1 MIYGQ
6 FYHDKPRNHAV
17 IFREKGREF
26 YIQILKSVYNPRLM
40 SLMDLEVTPF
50 IYIIL
55 EYTGRNYLYHFNTDL
70 KTTFYLM
77 EKKSLTTFKS
87 DSKLHIY
94 RFILNMH
101 QIRQLKHINNITIAI
116 E

>member
-1 MIYGQ
+1 MIHGQ

-17 IFREKGREF
+17 IFREKGHEF
-26 YIQILKSVYNPRLM
+26 YIQILKSVYNPMLM

-55 EYTGRNYLYHFNTDL
+55 EYTGRNYLYRFNTDL

-77 EKKSLTTFKS
+77 EKK
-87 DSKLHIY
+87 I
-94 RFILNMH
+94 
-101 QIRQLKHINNITIAI
+101 INNL
-116 E
+116 

>member
-17 IFREKGREF
+17 IFREKGQEF

-50 IYIIL
+50 IYVIL
-55 EYTGRNYLYHFNTDL
+55 EYTGRNILYHFNTDL

-77 EKKSLTTFKS
+77 EKKN
-87 DSKLHIY
+87 H
-94 RFILNMH
+94 
-101 QIRQLKHINNITIAI
+101 
-116 E
+116 

>member
-17 IFREKGREF
+17 IFREKGQEF
-26 YIQILKSVYNPRLM
+26 YIQILMSVYNPRLM

-55 EYTGRNYLYHFNTDL
+55 EYTGRNYLYHFYTD
-70 KTTFYLM
+70 
-77 EKKSLTTFKS
+77 FK
-87 DSKLHIY
+87 
-94 RFILNMH
+94 
-101 QIRQLKHINNITIAI
+101 NNILSDGKKNH
-116 E
+116 